1 MALDVILYS
10 PTGTSYS
17 LKVDRIEHTVSRL
30 AAQSGLPADPDSKAP
45 KDMILDL
52 GICLQQIVITGTVD
66 VTGTP
71 SKSNLE
77 TASTTWWVTTTTKT
91 DMSRLVISG
100 TTYYGVIRNASFAY
114 VAGVPEKWDF
124 SITFMVTQGLE

>member
-1 MALDVILYS
+1 MALDVLLYS

-17 LKVDRIEHTVSRL
+17 LKVDRVEHSVIRM
-30 AAQSGLPADPDSKAP
+30 AVQSELPGDPDSKTP

-52 GICLQQIVITGTVD
+52 GMCLQQIVITGTVD

-77 TASTTWWVTTTTKT
+77 TASTTWWITTSTKSE
-91 DMSRLVISG
+91 MSRLVISG
-100 TTYYGVIRNASFAY
+100 VTYYGAIKNASFVY

-124 SITFMVTQGLE
+124 SITFMVSQGLE